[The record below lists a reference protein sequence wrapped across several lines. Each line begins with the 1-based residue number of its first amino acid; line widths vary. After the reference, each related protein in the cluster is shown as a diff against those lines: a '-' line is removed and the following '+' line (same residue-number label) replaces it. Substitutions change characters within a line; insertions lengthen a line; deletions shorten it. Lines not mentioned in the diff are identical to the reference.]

1 MNKVNVLSH
10 KLRRAVPH
18 KYLLRIQVDVQFLN
32 ESLDFEKLILCI
44 SKNMFMT
51 QNSDTGLK
59 KYFNINIDWCFYF
72 NTWSLLMFNINTT
85 KKKTIL

>member
-1 MNKVNVLSH
+1 
-10 KLRRAVPH
+10 
-18 KYLLRIQVDVQFLN
+18 
-32 ESLDFEKLILCI
+32 
-44 SKNMFMT
+44 MFMT

-85 KKKTIL
+85 KKKTILWRVFDIVPAKDVIVGVAVAIP